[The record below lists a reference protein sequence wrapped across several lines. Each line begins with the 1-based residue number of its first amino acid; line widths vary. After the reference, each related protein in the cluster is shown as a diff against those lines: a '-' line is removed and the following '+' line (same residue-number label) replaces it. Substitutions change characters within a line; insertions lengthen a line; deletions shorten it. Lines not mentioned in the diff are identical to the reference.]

1 MSSKSNSNSN
11 MNMNTNKV
19 IYDADTMNIKNIKY
33 NALNKNEHGQ
43 FFCPKS
49 KICIKSPTLKTFGV
63 SEYDG
68 KHYISFM
75 LEEGA
80 FLQSM
85 VAFENELK
93 NHAKEIFGKDTT
105 ITMGPV
111 IKYSK
116 TSNLPSLKVKIA
128 NNIKKKEWDFTMFDE
143 ERKQIYPCKSKKDE
157 INPFDYIIAYSEVNV
172 MLQFNG
178 FFVSEK
184 DGIAYPSLSLHQIK
198 VTKPVETECEL

>member
-1 MSSKSNSNSN
+1 M
-11 MNMNTNKV
+11 TKV
-19 IYDADTMNIKNIKY
+19 IYDADTNNIKNAAY
-33 NALNKNEHGQ
+33 NALNKNEYGQ

-49 KICIKSPTLKTFGV
+49 KILIKSPTLKTFGV

-68 KHYISFM
+68 KHCISFM
-75 LEEGA
+75 LEDGA

-85 VAFENELK
+85 VAFEDELK
-93 NHAKEIFGKDTT
+93 NHVNSLKVKEGTT
-105 ITMGPV
+105 LGPI

-116 TSNLPSLKVKIA
+116 TSNLPSLKVKITK
-128 NNIKKKEWDFTMFDE
+128 NIKKKEWDFTMFDE
-143 ERKQIYPCKSKKDE
+143 ERKQLYPLKKEE
-157 INPFDYIIAYSEVNV
+157 INPFDYIVAYSEVNV

>member
-1 MSSKSNSNSN
+1 MNSNSNSN
-11 MNMNTNKV
+11 MNKV
-19 IYDADTMNIKNIKY
+19 IYDADTMNIKNIAY

-43 FFCPKS
+43 YFCPKS
-49 KICIKSPTLKTFGV
+49 KILIKSPTLKTFGV
-63 SEYDG
+63 SEYEG
-68 KHYISFM
+68 KHCISFM

-93 NHAKEIFGKDTT
+93 NHVNKLQEGTT
-105 ITMGPV
+105 MAPI

-116 TSNLPSLKVKIA
+116 TNNLPSFKVKIA
-128 NNIKKKEWDFTMFDE
+128 KNIKKKEWDFTMFDE
-143 ERKQIYPCKSKKDE
+143 ERKQLYPSKFKKDE
-157 INPFDYIIAYSEVNV
+157 INPFDYIVGYSEVNV

-184 DGIAYPSLSLHQIK
+184 DGIAYPSLLLHQIK

>member
-1 MSSKSNSNSN
+1 MNSKSNTNSI
-11 MNMNTNKV
+11 MNMTKV
-19 IYDADTMNIKNIKY
+19 IYDADTNNIKNIAY

-49 KICIKSPTLKTFGV
+49 KILIKSPTLKTFGV

-68 KHYISFM
+68 KHCISFM
-75 LEEGA
+75 LEDGA

-85 VAFENELK
+85 VAFEDELK
-93 NHAKEIFGKDTT
+93 NHVNSLKVKEGTT
-105 ITMGPV
+105 LGPI

-116 TSNLPSLKVKIA
+116 TSNLPSLKVKITK
-128 NNIKKKEWDFTMFDE
+128 NIKKKEWDFTMFDE
-143 ERKQIYPCKSKKDE
+143 ERKQLYPLKKEE
-157 INPFDYIIAYSEVNV
+157 INPFDYIVAYSEVNV

>member
-1 MSSKSNSNSN
+1 MNKMNSN
-11 MNMNTNKV
+11 MNMNMTMNMTKV
-19 IYDADTMNIKNIKY
+19 IYDADTNNIKNAAY
-33 NALNKNEHGQ
+33 NALNKNEYGQ

-49 KICIKSPTLKTFGV
+49 KILIKSPALKTFGV

-68 KHYISFM
+68 KHCISFM
-75 LEEGA
+75 LEDGA

-93 NHAKEIFGKDTT
+93 NHASKLQEGTT
-105 ITMGPV
+105 MAPI

-116 TSNLPSLKVKIA
+116 TSNLPSLKVKIGK
-128 NNIKKKEWDFTMFDE
+128 NIKKKEWDFTMFDE
-143 ERKQIYPCKSKKDE
+143 ERKQLYPPKFKKEE
-157 INPFDYIIAYSEVNV
+157 INPFDYIVAYSEVNV

-184 DGIAYPSLSLHQIK
+184 DGIAYPSLLLHQIK

>member
-1 MSSKSNSNSN
+1 
-11 MNMNTNKV
+11 
-19 IYDADTMNIKNIKY
+19 
-33 NALNKNEHGQ
+33 
-43 FFCPKS
+43 
-49 KICIKSPTLKTFGV
+49 
-63 SEYDG
+63 
-68 KHYISFM
+68 M

-93 NHAKEIFGKDTT
+93 NHANKLKEQETSISMAS
-105 ITMGPV
+105 I

-116 TSNLPSLKVKIA
+116 TSNLPSLKVKIEK
-128 NNIKKKEWDFTMFDE
+128 NIKKKEWDFTMFDE
-143 ERKQIYPCKSKKDE
+143 ERKQLYPKKGE
-157 INPFDYIIAYSEVNV
+157 INPFYYIVDYSEVNA

-184 DGIAYPSLSLHQIK
+184 DGIAYPNLSLSQIK

>member
-1 MSSKSNSNSN
+1 MNKMNSN
-11 MNMNTNKV
+11 MTMTMTKV
-19 IYDADTMNIKNIKY
+19 IYDADTNNIKNAAY
-33 NALNKNEHGQ
+33 NALNKNEYGQ

-49 KICIKSPTLKTFGV
+49 KILIKSPTLKTFGV

-68 KHYISFM
+68 KHCISFM
-75 LEEGA
+75 LEDGA

-93 NHAKEIFGKDTT
+93 NHVNSLKVKEGT
-105 ITMGPV
+105 TMGPI

-116 TSNLPSLKVKIA
+116 TSNLPSLKVKIGK
-128 NNIKKKEWDFTMFDE
+128 NIKKKEWDFTMFDE
-143 ERKQIYPCKSKKDE
+143 ERKQLYPSKFKKEE
-157 INPFDYIIAYSEVNV
+157 INPFDYIVAYSEVNV

>member
-1 MSSKSNSNSN
+1 MNKMNSN
-11 MNMNTNKV
+11 MTMTMTKV
-19 IYDADTMNIKNIKY
+19 IYDADTNNIKNAAY
-33 NALNKNEHGQ
+33 NALNKNEYGQ

-49 KICIKSPTLKTFGV
+49 KILIKSPTLKTFGV

-68 KHYISFM
+68 KHCISFM
-75 LEEGA
+75 LEDGA

-93 NHAKEIFGKDTT
+93 NHVNSLKVKEGT
-105 ITMGPV
+105 TMGPI

-116 TSNLPSLKVKIA
+116 TSNLPSLKVKIGK
-128 NNIKKKEWDFTMFDE
+128 NIKKKEWDFTMFDE
-143 ERKQIYPCKSKKDE
+143 ERKQLYPLKKEE
-157 INPFDYIIAYSEVNV
+157 INPFDYIVAYSEVNV

>member
-1 MSSKSNSNSN
+1 MNSKSNSN
-11 MNMNTNKV
+11 MNMTKV
-19 IYDADTMNIKNIKY
+19 IYDADTNNIKNAAY
-33 NALNKNEHGQ
+33 NALNKNEYGQ

-49 KICIKSPTLKTFGV
+49 KILIKSPTLKTFGV

-68 KHYISFM
+68 KHCISFM
-75 LEEGA
+75 LEDGA

-85 VAFENELK
+85 VAFENDLK
-93 NHAKEIFGKDTT
+93 NHVNSLKVKEGTT
-105 ITMGPV
+105 IGPI

-116 TSNLPSLKVKIA
+116 TSNLPSLKVKIGK
-128 NNIKKKEWDFTMFDE
+128 NIKKKEWDFTMFDE
-143 ERKQIYPCKSKKDE
+143 ERKQLYPSKFKKEE
-157 INPFDYIIAYSEVNV
+157 INPFDYIVAYSEVNV

>member
-1 MSSKSNSNSN
+1 
-11 MNMNTNKV
+11 MNMNKV
-19 IYDADTMNIKNIKY
+19 IYDADTMNIKNTTY
-33 NALNKNEHGQ
+33 NALNKNEYGQ

-49 KICIKSPTLKTFGV
+49 KIWIKSPTLKTFGV
-63 SEYDG
+63 SEYEG
-68 KHYISFM
+68 KYYISFM

-93 NHAKEIFGKDTT
+93 NHANKLKEQETSISMAP
-105 ITMGPV
+105 I

-116 TSNLPSLKVKIA
+116 TNNLPSLKVKIEK
-128 NNIKKKEWDFTMFDE
+128 NIKKKEWDFTMFDE
-143 ERKQIYPCKSKKDE
+143 ERKQLYPKKGE
-157 INPFDYIIAYSEVNV
+157 INPFDYIVDYSEVNA

-184 DGIAYPSLSLHQIK
+184 DGIAYPNLSLSQIK

>member
-1 MSSKSNSNSN
+1 MNKMNST
-11 MNMNTNKV
+11 MNKV
-19 IYDADTMNIKNIKY
+19 IYDADTMNIKNIAY

-43 FFCPKS
+43 YFCPKS
-49 KICIKSPTLKTFGV
+49 KILIKSPTLKTFGV
-63 SEYDG
+63 SEYEG
-68 KHYISFM
+68 KHCISFM
-75 LEEGA
+75 LEEGT

-93 NHAKEIFGKDTT
+93 NHANKLQEGTT
-105 ITMGPV
+105 MAPI

-116 TSNLPSLKVKIA
+116 TNNLPSFKVKIGK
-128 NNIKKKEWDFTMFDE
+128 NIKKKEWDFTMFDE
-143 ERKQIYPCKSKKDE
+143 ERKQLYPSKFKKDE
-157 INPFDYIIAYSEVNV
+157 INPFDYIVTYSEVNV

-184 DGIAYPSLSLHQIK
+184 DGIAYPSLLLHQIK

>member
-1 MSSKSNSNSN
+1 
-11 MNMNTNKV
+11 MNMNINKV
-19 IYDADTMNIKNIKY
+19 IYDADTMNIKNIAY

-49 KICIKSPTLKTFGV
+49 KILIKSSTLKTFGV

-68 KHYISFM
+68 KHSISFM

-93 NHAKEIFGKDTT
+93 NHANKLQEGTT
-105 ITMGPV
+105 IAPI

-116 TSNLPSLKVKIA
+116 TNNLPSFKVKIVK
-128 NNIKKKEWDFTMFDE
+128 NIKKKEWDFTMFDE
-143 ERKQIYPCKSKKDE
+143 ERKQLYPSNKFKKDE
-157 INPFDYIIAYSEVNV
+157 INPFDYIVPYSEVNV

-178 FFVSEK
+178 FFVSGK
-184 DGIAYPSLSLHQIK
+184 DGIAYPSLLLHQIK

>member
-1 MSSKSNSNSN
+1 MNSKSNTNSI
-11 MNMNTNKV
+11 MTFTKV
-19 IYDADTMNIKNIKY
+19 IYDADTNNIKNIAY

-49 KICIKSPTLKTFGV
+49 KIWIKSPTLKTFGV

-68 KHYISFM
+68 KHCISFM
-75 LEEGA
+75 LEDDA

-93 NHAKEIFGKDTT
+93 SHVKSLNVKEGT
-105 ITMGPV
+105 TMGPI

-116 TSNLPSLKVKIA
+116 TSNLPSLKVKITK
-128 NNIKKKEWDFTMFDE
+128 NIKKKEWDFTMFDE
-143 ERKQIYPCKSKKDE
+143 ERKQLYPSKFKKDE
-157 INPFDYIIAYSEVNV
+157 INPFDYIVPYSEVNV

-198 VTKPVETECEL
+198 VTKPIETECEL

>member
-1 MSSKSNSNSN
+1 MNKMNSN
-11 MNMNTNKV
+11 MTMTMTKV
-19 IYDADTMNIKNIKY
+19 IYDADTNNIKNAAY
-33 NALNKNEHGQ
+33 NALNKNEYGQ

-49 KICIKSPTLKTFGV
+49 KILIKSPTLKTFGV
-63 SEYDG
+63 SEYEG
-68 KHYISFM
+68 KHCISFM
-75 LEEGA
+75 LEDGA

-93 NHAKEIFGKDTT
+93 NHVNSLKVKEGT
-105 ITMGPV
+105 TMGPI

-116 TSNLPSLKVKIA
+116 TSNLPSLKVKIGK
-128 NNIKKKEWDFTMFDE
+128 NIKKKEWDFTMFDE
-143 ERKQIYPCKSKKDE
+143 ERKQLYPSKFKKEE
-157 INPFDYIIAYSEVNV
+157 INPFDYIVAYSEVNV